1 MTKAV
6 ARVKF
11 PHSANCA
18 KRNYNE
24 RSSAMKYTIDRF
36 EGDYALLEDENRLMK
51 DILIKDLP
59 DEAKEGDVLVKIG
72 DSYSVDLGETERR
85 KKKIQE
91 LADDL
96 WE

>member
-1 MTKAV
+1 
-6 ARVKF
+6 
-11 PHSANCA
+11 
-18 KRNYNE
+18 
-24 RSSAMKYTIDRF
+24 MKYTIDRF